1 LQEDREKYEKFFQQF
16 GLQLKFGV
24 YDNWG
29 AKKEQLK
36 DLLLFHSVKE
46 NKLVTLK
53 EYVDGM
59 AEGQT
64 AIYYAAGATV
74 DAVKNLPQVEN
85 VTAKGYDVLCLT
97 DDVDEFAL
105 KVMEKYNDKPFKSVA
120 DETVELQD
128 ENADLSAFVKN
139 VLGDAV

>member
-1 LQEDREKYEKFFQQF
+1 
-16 GLQLKFGV
+16 
-24 YDNWG
+24 
-29 AKKEQLK
+29 
-36 DLLLFHSVKE
+36 
-46 NKLVTLK
+46 
-53 EYVDGM
+53 M
-59 AEGQT
+59 
-64 AIYYAAGATV
+64 
-74 DAVKNLPQVEN
+74 EN

-139 VLGDAV
+139 VLGDAVAKVKCCSLGANHPCVFPPRANCPSKWKRYSIPCPTAVKFRQTRCWK